1 MNRAA
6 AYRLVTRTL
15 EDLRAMSWEALHA
28 RVGQPEED
36 WEVVEDGERFVLF
49 TWVQQLGSEAHALRI
64 HAAAGSP
71 SAGFTERV
79 EESFRLDRS
88 ATS

>member
-15 EDLRAMSWEALHA
+15 DVLRARSWESLRA

-36 WEVVEDGERFVLF
+36 WEVVE
-49 TWVQQLGSEAHALRI
+49 
-64 HAAAGSP
+64 
-71 SAGFTERV
+71 
-79 EESFRLDRS
+79 EEVD
-88 ATS
+88 